1 MFQRKLESET
11 GLEREL
17 LTTKAEL
24 EIAENKLQVSESTVM
39 KQEIAH
45 QSAVRE
51 LQDKLMLTNVE
62 LEKKCRELE
71 TTKAELQRIKQT
83 EEIDYEDTVTSK
95 TGN

>member
-1 MFQRKLESET
+1 
-11 GLEREL
+11 
-17 LTTKAEL
+17 
-24 EIAENKLQVSESTVM
+24 M

-71 TTKAELQRIKQT
+71 TTKAELQRIKQI

>member
-1 MFQRKLESET
+1 
-11 GLEREL
+11 
-17 LTTKAEL
+17 
-24 EIAENKLQVSESTVM
+24 M

-51 LQDKLMLTNVE
+51 LQNKLMLTNVE

-71 TTKAELQRIKQT
+71 TTKAELQRIKQI
-83 EEIDYEDTVTSK
+83 EEIDYEDTVKSK